1 MPDVP
6 LNPFKVPITIA
17 KKWIDYDNATT
28 LSAQDQATFDQA
40 MAMSKEK
47 PCCCKCWHY
56 FMNEGIGKSMIKDD
70 HYTAQQVAYYW
81 DNSDICG
88 S

>member
-1 MPDVP
+1 
-6 LNPFKVPITIA
+6 
-17 KKWIDYDNATT
+17 
-28 LSAQDQATFDQA
+28 
-40 MAMSKEK
+40 
-47 PCCCKCWHY
+47 
-56 FMNEGIGKSMIKDD
+56 MNEGIGKSMIKDD